1 MRLKIETGRPEITAL
16 RVIGNH
22 LISGS
27 SDGRVFI
34 HNMSD
39 GKLEKQLNDHITHSI
54 TEIDYSTANRLWSV
68 SRIVENATFFYFG
81 FFSDF
86 PFFLI
91 FSDLSFFYYKK

>member
-81 FFSDF
+81 FFRTI
-86 PFFLI
+86 L
-91 FSDLSFFYYKK
+91 FS

>member
-22 LISGS
+22 LVSGS

-54 TEIDYSTANRLWSV
+54 TEIDYSSANRLWSV
-68 SRIVENATFFYFG
+68 SRIVENSTFYFLEC
-81 FFSDF
+81 FFRTL
-86 PFFLI
+86 FF
-91 FSDLSFFYYKK
+91 